1 MSSLDALALIE
12 AIQKNP
18 RIGEEIIS
26 SNPTIACKS
35 IEILIEQFKELH
47 KELKAKEIAEHK
59 EEIAEH
65 EEDFMDDTCAS
76 APVKR
81 RMSSKPPNEILVD
94 LLIKKFHKPAQVDDD
109 DATPSRS

>member
-26 SNPTIACKS
+26 SNPTIPFKN
-35 IEILIEQFKELH
+35 IENLVKQLEKLH
-47 KELKAKEIAEHK
+47 EELKAKEIAEH
-59 EEIAEH
+59 EENV
-65 EEDFMDDTCAS
+65 MDDTCAS
-76 APVKR
+76 APVQR
-81 RMSSKPPNEILVD
+81 RMSSKSPNEILVD
-94 LLIKKFHKPAQVDDD
+94 LLIKKFHEATQVNDD